1 MDIVDQLVEK
11 RDEILAIC
19 ARHGAS
25 NVRVFGSCARDD
37 YDEKSDVDMLVKF
50 NKQYYLG
57 DLFVLQEEL
66 EKLLGRKVDLGTD
79 KMLKTGIRKDVL
91 DEAVPL

>member
-1 MDIVDQLVEK
+1 M
-11 RDEILAIC
+11 
-19 ARHGAS
+19 
-25 NVRVFGSCARDD
+25 
-37 YDEKSDVDMLVKF
+37 KF